1 MSGMFDLLIK
11 NGKIVTPL
19 STFEGDVG
27 VRDGKIAAV
36 GASLEGTGRVIDGT
50 GKYVLP
56 GLVDPH
62 MHIAA
67 PFGGNIDVLDFYTAG
82 RAAAFGGVTTIMDF
96 CNTTPGESV
105 LESLHKRREEMLK
118 GSLDFGIHA
127 KFVEAN
133 SRLLS
138 EIREIV
144 DFGSPSFKMFMTYRK
159 AGVMIEDADLLKIL
173 AEAAR
178 WGGMCGFHAES
189 NPIAEYNEDRL
200 RAGGKLDWKYFPLC
214 KPKVCEYEAVNRVL
228 SYAAY
233 LDAPVYLFHLSTA
246 EAVEMVRRAREQGV
260 KVQAETC
267 THYLTLTSAKNDGP
281 DGILYLMSPPLRGE
295 ADREALWRGLVEGV
309 LSVVGSDNCSFTRE
323 LKEIGLER
331 DKNGK
336 VIPDFTRVVN
346 GVCGL
351 EERLGLL
358 LAEGVQK
365 KRVSLNKLVEIASA
379 NPARIFGCY
388 PQKGALDTG
397 SDADIVILDPEK
409 QMKLSAENLHYG
421 LDYSIY
427 DDFTSPMWPIMT
439 ICRGEVLVENGR
451 FLGREG
457 TGRFLKRTLD
467 F

>member
-1 MSGMFDLLIK
+1 MFDILIK

-19 STFEGDVG
+19 STFEGDIG
-27 VRDGKIAAV
+27 VRDEKIAAV
-36 GASLEGTGRVIDGT
+36 GASLGEAVRIIDAA

-67 PFGGNIDVLDFYTAG
+67 PFGGNIDVLDFYSAG

-96 CNTTPGESV
+96 CNTTPGQSV
-105 LESLHKRREEMLK
+105 LESLHKRREEMFK

-133 SRLLS
+133 DRLLS
-138 EIREIV
+138 EIRDIV
-144 DFGSPSFKMFMTYRK
+144 DFGSPSFKMFMTYRR
-159 AGVMIEDADLLKIL
+159 AGVMIDDAGLLKVL

-178 WGGMCGFHAES
+178 QGGMCGFHAES

-200 RAGGKLDWKYFPLC
+200 LAEGKRDWKYFPLC
-214 KPKVCEYEAVNRVL
+214 KPNVCEYEAVSRVL
-228 SYAAY
+228 HYAAF
-233 LDAPVYLFHLSTA
+233 LDAPVYFFHLSTA
-246 EAVEMVRRAREQGV
+246 EAVEMVRRARKQGV

-267 THYLTLTSAKNDGP
+267 THYLTLTGAKNEGP

-295 ADREALWRGLVEGV
+295 SDREALWRALAEGV
-309 LSVVGSDNCSFTRE
+309 LSLVSSDNCSFTRE
-323 LKEIGLER
+323 LKEIGLDR
-331 DKNGK
+331 DGNGN
-336 VIPDFTRVVN
+336 VVPDFTRVVN

-358 LAEGVQK
+358 LAAGVQK
-365 KRVSLNKLVEIASA
+365 GRISLNKLVEIASA

-388 PQKGALDTG
+388 PQKGALDPG

-409 QMKLSAENLHYG
+409 QMWLSAENLHYG

-427 DDFTSPMWPIMT
+427 DDFTSPMWPVMT
-439 ICRGEVLVENGR
+439 IRRGEILVENGR
-451 FLGREG
+451 FLGREN
-457 TGRFLKRTLD
+457 TGRFLKRKLGKH
-467 F
+467 

>member
-1 MSGMFDLLIK
+1 MFDMVIK

-19 STFEGDVG
+19 STFEGDIG
-27 VRDGKIAAV
+27 VRDEKIAAI
-36 GASLEGTGRVIDGT
+36 GASLDGGRRTIDAAGN
-50 GKYVLP
+50 YVLP

-67 PFGGNIDVLDFYTAG
+67 PFGGNIDILDFYTAG

-96 CNTTPGESV
+96 CNTTPGQSV
-105 LESLHKRREEMLK
+105 LESLHKRREEMRK

-138 EIREIV
+138 EIRDIV

-159 AGVMIEDADLLKIL
+159 AGVMIEDTDLLKVL
-173 AEAAR
+173 AEASR

-189 NPIAEYNEDRL
+189 NPIAEYNEARL
-200 RAGGKLDWKYFPLC
+200 LAEGKRDWKYFPLC
-214 KPKVCEYEAVNRVL
+214 KPNVCEYEAVSRVL
-228 SYAAY
+228 HYAAF
-233 LDAPVYLFHLSTA
+233 LDAPVYFFHLSTA
-246 EAVEMVRRAREQGV
+246 EAVEMVRRARKQGV

-267 THYLTLTSAKNDGP
+267 THYLTLTSAKNNGP

-295 ADREALWRGLVEGV
+295 TDREALWKGLADGA
-309 LSVVGSDNCSFTRE
+309 LSIVGSDNCSFTRE
-323 LKEIGLER
+323 LKEIGLDR
-331 DKNGK
+331 DETGA
-336 VIPDFTRVVN
+336 VIPDFTKVVN

-351 EERLGLL
+351 EERLELL

-365 KRVSLNKLVEIASA
+365 GRISLNKLVEIAAA

-388 PQKGALDTG
+388 PQKGALEPG

-409 QMKLSAENLHYG
+409 QMRLEAGNLHYG

-427 DDFTSPMWPIMT
+427 DDFTSPMRPIMT
-439 ICRGEVLVENGR
+439 IRRGEVLVENGT
-451 FLGREG
+451 FLGKEG
-457 TGRFLKRTLD
+457 TGRFLKRKLS
-467 F
+467 